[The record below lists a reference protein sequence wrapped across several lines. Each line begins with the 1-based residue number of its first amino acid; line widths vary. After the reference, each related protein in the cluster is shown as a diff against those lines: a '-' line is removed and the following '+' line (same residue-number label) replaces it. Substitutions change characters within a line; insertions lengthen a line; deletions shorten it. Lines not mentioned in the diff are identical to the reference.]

1 MAASPR
7 NLAKA
12 RPVYLNLFQIRLP
25 LPGIVSIL
33 HRISGAALF
42 LVGIPLVLYAI
53 ERSLAS
59 PESFANLKASLSH
72 PVAKL
77 VLIGLVWSY
86 LHHFCAGIRF
96 LLLDVHI
103 GDDLS
108 PARQSS
114 VVVIVASLALTL
126 IIAVRLW

>member
-42 LVGIPLVLYAI
+42 LVGIPLETAPL
-53 ERSLAS
+53 R
-59 PESFANLKASLSH
+59 
-72 PVAKL
+72 
-77 VLIGLVWSY
+77 
-86 LHHFCAGIRF
+86 
-96 LLLDVHI
+96 
-103 GDDLS
+103 
-108 PARQSS
+108 
-114 VVVIVASLALTL
+114 
-126 IIAVRLW
+126 

>member
-1 MAASPR
+1 MPASPR

-12 RPVYLNLFQIRLP
+12 RPVSLNLLQIRLP

-33 HRISGAALF
+33 HRISGAFLF
-42 LVGIPLVLYAI
+42 LLGIPLVLYAI

-59 PESFANLKASLSH
+59 PESFADLKASLAH

-77 VLIGLVWSY
+77 VLVGFVWSY
-86 LHHFCAGIRF
+86 LHHFFAGIRF

-114 VVVIVASLALTL
+114 VVVLVASLALTL
-126 IIAVRLW
+126 VIAVRLW